1 MMSGTPC
8 ERFAETNGNTDMTTD
23 IAAIGTDI
31 NDEYDN
37 LLEELKSYHNKK
49 GVYPEYLAWWLRY
62 VAEEKWSEAE
72 NVKWIKDLIARGIP
86 VIVAHNQAENWRN
99 GTGTKKPTWGTWQEA
114 KMLLDA
120 GYTWNSK
127 DDPTVVLLPPAN
139 IKMAVAKVD
148 EEDLADKLTNL
159 KVSGEDADKDTGG
172 DAEQVNGKDAEG
184 EGNDKE

>member
-1 MMSGTPC
+1 MPGTPC
-8 ERFAETNGNTDMTTD
+8 ERFAEANGDKDMTTD

-37 LLEELKSYHNKK
+37 LLQELMAYHSEK
-49 GVYPEYLAWWLRY
+49 GVYPEYLAWWLLY
-62 VAEEKWSEAE
+62 VAKEKWSEEE

-86 VIVAHNQAENWRN
+86 VIVAHSQAANWRN
-99 GTGTKKPTWGTWQEA
+99 GTGTKKSTWGTWQEA

-127 DDPTVVLLPPAN
+127 DDPTVVLLPPS
-139 IKMAVAKVD
+139 KTLLAVAKVD

-159 KVSGEDADKDTGG
+159 KVGGGDADKVSGG
-172 DAEQVNGKDAEG
+172 DAEKVSDKDAE
-184 EGNDKE
+184 EEASDKE